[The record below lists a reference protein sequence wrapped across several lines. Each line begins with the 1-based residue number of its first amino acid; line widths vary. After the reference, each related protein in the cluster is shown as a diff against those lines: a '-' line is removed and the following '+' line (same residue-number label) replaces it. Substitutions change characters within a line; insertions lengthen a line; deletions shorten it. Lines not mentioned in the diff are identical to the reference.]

1 VGCGRR
7 VKHWGGGGGLEGGKI
22 RGRVGSAVH
31 MEKKGGERSGVHLN
45 FKKDNTLK
53 VCV

>member
-1 VGCGRR
+1 VGCGGR

-31 MEKKGGERSGVHLN
+31 MEKKGEKGVEYI
-45 FKKDNTLK
+45 
-53 VCV
+53 